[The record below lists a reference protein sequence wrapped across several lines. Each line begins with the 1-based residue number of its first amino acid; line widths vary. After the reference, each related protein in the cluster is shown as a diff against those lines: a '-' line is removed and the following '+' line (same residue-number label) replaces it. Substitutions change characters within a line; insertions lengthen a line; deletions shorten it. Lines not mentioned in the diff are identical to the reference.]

1 MKTRQGPAAV
11 VLLLVPLVL
20 ALSSGFV
27 PLSTGLR
34 IASYNIRSGS
44 GMDDVYNLSRTAE
57 AIRLMNVDIVGLQEV
72 DNNTDRHPHDN
83 QAQVL
88 ANLTGL
94 THHVFAKFRDFENG
108 GYGVAIISRFP
119 IETAVTLHYSKPSM
133 FGAVTPKAKVCEVP
147 FEGDYCQGAIAIKV
161 DTGSQKIWFGTT
173 TLGIGFK
180 GAVQAEEAKQ
190 LTKFLANLPPANPS
204 GQDYVIITGDFN
216 SDPTS
221 EAIGNMLKGDQIELT
236 DSWPHCSYGNGFT
249 FNSANPTERIDYAF
263 YAARGSSND
272 KVTCRAGV
280 RNTQASDHR
289 PLYVSYPLL

>member
-1 MKTRQGPAAV
+1 
-11 VLLLVPLVL
+11 VL

-57 AIRLMNVDIVGLQEV
+57 AIRLLNVDIVGLQEV

-119 IETAVTLHYSKPSM
+119 IEAAVTLHYSKPSM
-133 FGAVTPKAKVCEVP
+133 FG
-147 FEGDYCQGAIAIKV
+147 QGV
-161 DTGSQKIWFGTT
+161 R
-173 TLGIGFK
+173 
-180 GAVQAEEAKQ
+180 GALRGRLLPRCNRHQGGYRLTEDLVWHHSPRYRLQRRCSSRRGQAAHQ
-190 LTKFLANLPPANPS
+190 IPRQPAPRQS
-204 GQDYVIITGDFN
+204 F
-216 SDPTS
+216 
-221 EAIGNMLKGDQIELT
+221 
-236 DSWPHCSYGNGFT
+236 
-249 FNSANPTERIDYAF
+249 
-263 YAARGSSND
+263 
-272 KVTCRAGV
+272 RAGLCHHHW
-280 RNTQASDHR
+280 RLQLR
-289 PLYVSYPLL
+289 PHV